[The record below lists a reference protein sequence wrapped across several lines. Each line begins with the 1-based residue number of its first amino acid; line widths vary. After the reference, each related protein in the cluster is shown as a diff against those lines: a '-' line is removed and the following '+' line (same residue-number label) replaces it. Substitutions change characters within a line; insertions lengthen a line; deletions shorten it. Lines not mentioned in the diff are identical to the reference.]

1 MTYCRLFLKRITNLP
16 LDRILIDNNLLN
28 VTIYAQILLNILR
41 FCNECQIMAEY
52 EIWVHYNTL

>member
-1 MTYCRLFLKRITNLP
+1 MTYCHLYLERITNLP

-41 FCNECQIMAEY
+41 FCK
-52 EIWVHYNTL
+52 L